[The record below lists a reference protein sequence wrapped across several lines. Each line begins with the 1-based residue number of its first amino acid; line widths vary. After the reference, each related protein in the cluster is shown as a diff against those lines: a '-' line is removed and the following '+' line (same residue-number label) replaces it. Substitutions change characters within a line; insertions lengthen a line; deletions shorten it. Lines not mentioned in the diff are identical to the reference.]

1 MQRILHIV
9 GGMDRAGAETM
20 IMNLYRNIDRTQFQF
35 DFLYFMDKK
44 CDYDDEII
52 ALGGKIILIS
62 ETNPIKRTI
71 KIYSF
76 LKNNKE
82 YQIIHSH
89 TLFNTGFNLLAA
101 KLAGANNR
109 IAHSHN
115 TSDNTISNIFVK
127 SIYHTFSKSLLKK
140 LSTTKIACGVE
151 ASKFLFD
158 NEKSEIL
165 LNGIDI
171 DQYHQIATIDQDY
184 IRSHYSISTETKI
197 ILQVGRLQTVKNHK
211 FSLDIMK
218 GLKET
223 GVDFKFFII
232 GQGNLENELKS
243 KVEQLGLKNHVIFTG
258 IRSDVPQLMAGADI
272 MLMPSFHEGF
282 PVVLVESQAIGLPTI
297 VSDKVSQE
305 VDLGLN
311 LIQFTSL
318 DNINSW
324 INNIVKEKK
333 KNIISNKTILK
344 EKGFDVKSNA
354 TWLQQLYKKM
364 N

>member
-9 GGMDRAGAETM
+9 GKMDRAGAETM
-20 IMNLYRNIDRTQFQF
+20 IMNLYRNIDRTHFQF
-35 DFLYFMDKK
+35 DFITFTDKK
-44 CDYDDEII
+44 GDYDDEIKS
-52 ALGGKIILIS
+52 LGGKIIPIS
-62 ETNPIKRTI
+62 ETNPIKRII

-82 YQIIHSH
+82 YRIIHSH
-89 TLFNTGFNLLAA
+89 TLLNSGFNLLVASF
-101 KLAGANNR
+101 AGIKYR
-109 IAHSHN
+109 IAHAHSTTN
-115 TSDNTISNIFVK
+115 GGNNLIDKLYN
-127 SIYHTFSKSLLKK
+127 SIAKK
-140 LSTTKIACGVE
+140 LVNAFSNTKIACGVE

-184 IRSHYSISTETKI
+184 IRSDYSISTETKI

-354 TWLQQLYKKM
+354 TRLQQLYKKM